1 MMSAYSSKRLSGV
14 DATLAWAIVALLVVG
29 CVALALVVSVT
40 TGNCHASFAI
50 PLLCQPSVGLPA
62 AILIAALPLLVF
74 GTARHP
80 LATLFALYIVLVPID
95 DVLLVGSSLTVTK
108 LLGIAVAVAAIATIV
123 KRGIRIRLP
132 FAVFG
137 WGAVVGMMALS
148 LAWSIDPTLSIE
160 TLVTIVSAYALFVII
175 VAVPMEPEEFRA
187 VIAGTIASGVVVG
200 IIAMFSA
207 RHELSTLS
215 GQVGRLYLTFGG
227 TTLDP
232 NRFGASLLLSVAMTL
247 GAIGQTRGWARIGL
261 IAVLPFPLT
270 AIYLTASRGTTLALI
285 AMAIVGIIASRY
297 RLALSAALAV
307 VVGLMLAI
315 PNEITSRFFEEG
327 TLASG
332 AGRLYI
338 WRVAIEVFRR
348 HWLLGSGVGTFPSAY
363 DRAFMLAFQPVS
375 AGWTRAPH
383 SLLIS
388 TATESGIVGI
398 VVMIVALILQYRSVR
413 SIGPEHPY
421 PWLRTVFRATF
432 VGLLVAATFVDVLG
446 AKFSWLLFT
455 EMLLAVGL
463 AMRRPIVRPE

>member
-1 MMSAYSSKRLSGV
+1 M
-14 DATLAWAIVALLVVG
+14 
-29 CVALALVVSVT
+29 
-40 TGNCHASFAI
+40 
-50 PLLCQPSVGLPA
+50 LCQPSVGLPA
-62 AILIAALPLLVF
+62 AIVIAALPLLVF

-80 LATLFALYIVLVPID
+80 LAALFALYIVLVPID

-108 LLGIAVAVAAIATIV
+108 ILGIAVAVAAIATIV
-123 KRGIRIRLP
+123 KRGTRVRLP

-137 WGAVVGMMALS
+137 WGVVVGLMALS
-148 LAWSIDPTLSIE
+148 TIWTIDPTLAVE
-160 TLVTIVSAYALFVII
+160 TLVTIASAFALFVII

-187 VIAGTIASGVVVG
+187 IIAATIASGVVVG

-207 RHELSTLS
+207 RHELSTLP
-215 GQVGRLYLTFGG
+215 GQEGRLYLTFGG

-247 GAIGQTRGWARIGL
+247 GAIGQVRGWARIGL
-261 IAVLPFPLT
+261 VAILPFPLV
-270 AIYLTASRGTTLALI
+270 AIYLTASRGTTLALM

-307 VVGLMLAI
+307 VVGFVLAI

-348 HWLLGSGVGTFPSAY
+348 HWLLGTGVGTFPSAY

-388 TATESGIVGI
+388 TATELGVVGI
-398 VVMIVALILQYRSVR
+398 VVVIFALILQYRSVR

-421 PWLRTVFRATF
+421 PWLRTVYRAAF

-463 AMRRPIVRPE
+463 AAHRPIIRPE